1 MNPDPKNFG
10 KINVGK
16 MLTLKS
22 ASIIIMFKLNSMV
35 QKIRMYV

>member
-10 KINVGK
+10 KINIVK

-22 ASIIIMFKLNSMV
+22 ASIIIIIIMFKLNSDGAEN
-35 QKIRMYV
+35 